1 MSVREESARPASPE
15 FEPQDGRPAWRTQ
28 QPLRELKARRAP
40 VVRAVDV
47 RGDRLARQLDDEVE
61 LEGVEVLLVSRAH
74 TPCEA
79 QEALVSEERSGLRVR
94 LEVEHIPTERLD
106 AARERLEGLAHALQ
120 PARQNVVPRDVDP
133 ACENAACPCAIRHH
147 VRIGAG
153 AVGLERQRLANVL
166 VLRLV
171 EADVVGVCGV
181 LLQPLDQSTQRLCRA
196 IVEQVALVKGAAA
209 HVWWDVEAAPRL
221 HDEREQD
228 GEDERGCGTDQPMLR
243 HRLFC
248 NLRVELAAQV

>member
-1 MSVREESARPASPE
+1 MKAYRSSPTGSFFRKPLATAVSTAVGLLGSAALVTSMETQAQIEEVVVTATRKSESA
-15 FEPQDGRPAWRTQ
+15 QDIPITIQALSEDT
-28 QPLRELKARRAP
+28 
-40 VVRAVDV
+40 
-47 RGDRLARQLDDEVE
+47 LDD
-61 LEGVEVLLVSRAH
+61 LGIGNFKDYIKNLAGVTSGGRGPGRNEIFIRGVSAGKG
-74 TPCEA
+74 
-79 QEALVSEERSGLRVR
+79 GLKV
-94 LEVEHIPTERLD
+94 
-106 AARERLEGLAHALQ
+106 
-120 PARQNVVPRDVDP
+120 
-133 ACENAACPCAIRHH
+133 
-147 VRIGAG
+147 AG